1 MTMLYQDGDYD
12 LSDSMGGMMLGGM
25 ALGGRNVNVGR
36 QSQERAAA
44 RRGITLAQYLK
55 ESGKKKAK
63 LVKKAPKK
71 APAKAPAKR
80 GRPAKAQLAV
90 RKAPANKYDVY
101 NVRKRLFAKDAK
113 QPLRAY
119 DNKQQKKLNRD
130 LVKLGS
136 GAGMRCNRCPHCGG
150 AWYDDVWNV
159 VKEVA
164 PIVAPLLL

>member
-1 MTMLYQDGDYD
+1 MLYQDGDYD
-12 LSDSMGGMMLGGM
+12 LSDHMGGM

-71 APAKAPAKR
+71 APAKR
-80 GRPAKAQLAV
+80 GRPAKEPLAV
-90 RKAPANKYDVY
+90 RKAQANKYDVY
-101 NVRKRLFAKDAK
+101 DVRKRLFAKDAK
-113 QPLRAY
+113 HPLRAY

-136 GAGMRCNRCPHCGG
+136 GAHMRQHQCPHCGG
-150 AWYDDVWNV
+150 AWYDDVWDV
-159 VKEVA
+159 VKKVA
-164 PIVAPLLL
+164 PVVAPFLL